1 MRNRRVSAAVRWV
14 ATLAMLAFLVS
25 RIDLDTLVPDRDM
38 STVGWLTASMVATL
52 SAILLSAVRW
62 HRVLAAL
69 DVRATMRRL
78 FATYLACQFVSNFL
92 PTTIAGD
99 VLRVSRISAD
109 SGEVPRTFAS
119 VVLERLTGWVVL
131 PLITFMA
138 LAVNPTLLHLPHGN
152 RAIHLALIVSFGT
165 LALLAAVLYV
175 AGHPGLGGR
184 LTAGTGWRRWTGAIH
199 LGVDRFRRRPEA
211 ALEVLVA
218 GLGYQLA
225 VVLAAFLA
233 AHALRIPIG
242 WTAFMAFIPVVA
254 IVQVLPF
261 PTIGGL
267 GIREG
272 ALVLLLG
279 PLGVSQSQAIALGLM
294 MYAVNLVVSLLG
306 APSFAVGRRHTVGA

>member
-1 MRNRRVSAAVRWV
+1 VRNRRVSAAVRWL
-14 ATLAMLAFLVS
+14 ATAAMLGFLIS

-38 STVGWLTASMVATL
+38 STVAWLTASMIATL
-52 SAILLSAVRW
+52 LAIALSAVRW

-69 DVRATMRRL
+69 DLRATMRRL
-78 FATYLACQFVSNFL
+78 FSTYLACQFVSNFL

-99 VLRVSRISAD
+99 VLRVSRISAEN
-109 SGEVPRTFAS
+109 GETPRTFAS

-131 PLITFMA
+131 PLITFAA
-138 LAVNPTLLHLPHGN
+138 LAVNPTLLHLPNGN
-152 RAIHLALIVSFGT
+152 RAIHLALVVSFGT
-165 LALLAAVLYV
+165 LALLAALVYV

-184 LTAGTGWRRWTGAIH
+184 LTSGTGWRRFTGAIY
-199 LGVDRFRRRPEA
+199 LGIDRFRKRPVA
-211 ALEVLVA
+211 ALEVLAA

-233 AHALRIPIG
+233 AHALRIPMG

-294 MYAVNLVVSLLG
+294 MYAINLVVSLLG
-306 APSFAVGRRHTVGA
+306 APAFAVGRHQAVH